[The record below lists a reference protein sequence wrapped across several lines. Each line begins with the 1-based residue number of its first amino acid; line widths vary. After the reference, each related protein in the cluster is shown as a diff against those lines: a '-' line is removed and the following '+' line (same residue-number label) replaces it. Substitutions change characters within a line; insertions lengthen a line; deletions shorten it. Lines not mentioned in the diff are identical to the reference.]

1 MKKADRD
8 EILPEYDFR
17 EGVRGKYV
25 ERVQRS
31 NVVVLDP
38 DVAAAFPTS
47 AAVNKA
53 LRKQLKAAKTRKAG

>member
-8 EILPEYDFR
+8 ETLPEYDFR
-17 EGVRGKYV
+17 DGVRGKYV